1 MLGLVTRLRGPSRI
15 SYTEGDRPSETP
27 SHPLPNSKRKLEDL
41 SRVREGTLPASNWLP
56 RYDELRHDAG
66 DDGLVWTQTP
76 SNSDERAGR
85 TGSRTKLPMRS
96 SIACVRCRRSKIK
109 CNNDGGH
116 SPCDHCIKGGH
127 QCQYP
132 EPAPVPPKRSE
143 SQAAARSEKEP
154 QQEKKRTRKLDDVP
168 GCNSERSTAYAAEV
182 LAYPFLTTELWS
194 QLLSIYKQHYATEL
208 PFIHL
213 PSLKERMISEPGQ
226 KKDYS
231 SELNMVLLG
240 ILTLTARFHPD
251 LVRYVTH
258 LQNSQHGHVRPRTS
272 QPKKNPVAASDFFAT
287 VLTTALG
294 PLRTAMDTI
303 TVERVQAFLMLGLF
317 EWSQGHESAWMYTVI
332 AVRMAKI
339 MKLEL
344 DDQRM
349 GLLENRAPTPQQS
362 RTRSAEIA
370 IVRETRRRTMYS
382 CFILDRMMGYG
393 SDRALSTPA
402 EALRIQLPCSEMAFD
417 LSLQAYTGFLRQ
429 PEGFIQPQ
437 MNDDSTL
444 SQFIRLIDIWSD
456 ISIYSSKGGREQED
470 LPPWDNRSRF
480 YELRARLNAFYNGLP
495 DTFTLSRQNYYRHDN
510 HQATNTYVSL
520 HMLTAACQIVLNREY
535 LPFLPLRCCGPQG
548 PLDRA
553 QPMLNHSPVGFWEDT
568 AEQVFLTSRNMVDLI
583 ELCKDKLPLSSLTTF
598 SIWLAGFMALYARHF
613 PRMDLKQKMT
623 SQQILNFADT
633 SSVLEEEM
641 VGTACQALRRAT
653 TYLPAAQSYLDNL
666 EGANRYFSQMKNP
679 VVQNREATRSIGSL
693 DDHVQRMDSAY
704 RHSTSPTLPSMQPTL
719 EEPSKLAVSTSKS
732 QFLLPGI
739 DEEPFETDTPKFL
752 GRDIE
757 MLESQRISKVLND
770 LEGFS
775 GAGRLR
781 VVFE

>member
-1 MLGLVTRLRGPSRI
+1 MSGLATRLRGPSRI
-15 SYTEGDRPSETP
+15 SSSQLRIQSILSPIDPGGKKQSETP
-27 SHPLPNSKRKLEDL
+27 SHPLPNSKRKLEEL
-41 SRVREGTLPASNWLP
+41 SHVREGTLPVSNWLP
-56 RYDELRHDAG
+56 RHNELRHDAG
-66 DDGLVWTQTP
+66 DDGLIWTQTP

-85 TGSRTKLPMRS
+85 TSYRTKLPMRS

-132 EPAPVPPKRSE
+132 EPVPIPPKRSE

-154 QQEKKRTRKLDDVP
+154 HPEKKRTRKLDDVP
-168 GCNSERSTAYAAEV
+168 GRNSERSTAYAAEV

-213 PSLKERMISEPGQ
+213 PSLKERMISEPG
-226 KKDYS
+226 KKQDFP
-231 SELNMVLLG
+231 SELNL
-240 ILTLTARFHPD
+240 
-251 LVRYVTH
+251 
-258 LQNSQHGHVRPRTS
+258 NSQQGHTRQRTS
-272 QPKKNPVAASDFFAT
+272 QPKNDPVAASDFFAT

-303 TVERVQAFLMLGLF
+303 TVERVQAFLILGLF
-317 EWSQGHESAWMYTVI
+317 EWSQGHKSAWMYIGVAT
-332 AVRMAKI
+332 RMAKM

-349 GLLENRAPTPQQS
+349 GLLENQAPASQQS

-382 CFILDRMMGYG
+382 CFILDRLMGHG
-393 SDRALSTPA
+393 SGRALSTPTD
-402 EALRIQLPCSEMAFD
+402 ALWIQLPCSEMAFD
-417 LSLQAYTGFLRQ
+417 LSLHVYTGFLRQ

-456 ISIYSSKGGREQED
+456 ISIYISKGGREQEN

-480 YELRARLNAFYNGLP
+480 YELRARLNVFYNGLP

-520 HMLTAACQIVLNREY
+520 HMLASACQIVLNREY
-535 LPFLPLRCCGPQG
+535 LPFLPLRCRGPQG
-548 PLDRA
+548 PLDRV
-553 QPMLNHSPVGFWEDT
+553 QPILDHAPGGFWEES
-568 AEQVFLTSRNMVDLI
+568 AEQVFLASRNVVDLI

-598 SIWLAGFMALYARHF
+598 SIWLAGFMAVYARHF
-613 PRMDLKQKMT
+613 PHMDLKLKMT
-623 SQQILNFADT
+623 SQKMLDFAHT
-633 SSVLEEEM
+633 SNILEEEM
-641 VGTACQALRRAT
+641 VGTAYQALRRAT
-653 TYLPAAQSYLDNL
+653 TYLPAAQNYLDNF
-666 EGANRYFSQMKNP
+666 EGTNRYFSQMRKP
-679 VVQNREATRSIGSL
+679 VFQNQEVTRSTGSL

-704 RHSTSPTLPSMQPTL
+704 RHSTSPTLPSIRSTL
-719 EEPSKLAVSTSKS
+719 EDPTKLAGSTSKS
-732 QFLLPGI
+732 QFLLPGV
-739 DEEPFETDTPKFL
+739 DEEPFEIDIPKSL

-757 MLESQRISKVLND
+757 MLESQRMSKVLND

-775 GAGRLR
+775 GAERLR

>member
-1 MLGLVTRLRGPSRI
+1 MYGLVTRLRGPSRI
-15 SYTEGDRPSETP
+15 SYPEGNKPSETP
-27 SHPLPNSKRKLEDL
+27 SHPLPNSKRKLEEL
-41 SRVREGTLPASNWLP
+41 SRAREGTLPASNWFP
-56 RYDELRHDAG
+56 RHDELRHDAG
-66 DDGLVWTQTP
+66 DDSLIWTQTP
-76 SNSDERAGR
+76 SNSDERADR
-85 TGSRTKLPMRS
+85 TSSRTKLPMRS

-116 SPCDHCIKGGH
+116 SPCDHCVKGSH

-132 EPAPVPPKRSE
+132 EPAPIPPKRSE

-154 QQEKKRTRKLDDVP
+154 HQEKKRTRKLDEVP
-168 GCNSERSTAYAAEV
+168 GRNSERSTAYAAEV

-226 KKDYS
+226 KKDCS

-258 LQNSQHGHVRPRTS
+258 LQSSQHGHARPRTL
-272 QPKKNPVAASDFFAT
+272 QPQKNPLAASDFFAT

-303 TVERVQAFLMLGLF
+303 TVERIQAFLMLGLF
-317 EWSQGHESAWMYTVI
+317 EWSQGNESAWMYIGVAT
-332 AVRMAKI
+332 RMAKM

-349 GLLENRAPTPQQS
+349 GLLEKQTTSQQS
-362 RTRSAEIA
+362 RTGSAEIA

-382 CFILDRMMGYG
+382 CFILDRLMGGG
-393 SDRALSTPA
+393 SGRALSTPI
-402 EALRIQLPCSEMAFD
+402 ETLRIQLPCSEMAFD
-417 LSLQAYTGFLRQ
+417 LSLHVYTGFLRQ
-429 PEGFIQPQ
+429 PEGLIQPQ

-444 SQFIRLIDIWSD
+444 SQFIRLVDIWSD
-456 ISIYSSKGGREQED
+456 ISTYSSKGGREHENF
-470 LPPWDNRSRF
+470 PPWDNRSRF
-480 YELRARLNAFYNGLP
+480 HELRAKLNTFYNGLP

-510 HQATNTYVSL
+510 HQATNTYVSM
-520 HMLTAACQIVLNREY
+520 HMLTSACQIVLNREY
-535 LPFLPLRCCGPQG
+535 LPFLPLRCRRPQG
-548 PLDRA
+548 PLDRTHPTLDHA
-553 QPMLNHSPVGFWEDT
+553 PDGFWE
-568 AEQVFLTSRNMVDLI
+568 ESSEEVFRASRNVIDLI
-583 ELCKDKLPLSSLTTF
+583 ELCKDKLPLSSLTAF
-598 SIWLAGFMALYARHF
+598 STWLAGFIAVYARHF
-613 PRMDLKQKMT
+613 PHMDLKQKVT
-623 SQQILNFADT
+623 SQQILDFADT
-633 SSVLEEEM
+633 SNVLEEEM

-653 TYLPAAQSYLDNL
+653 AYFPAARSYLDNL
-666 EGANRYFSQMKNP
+666 EGTNRYFSQMRNP
-679 VVQNREATRSIGSL
+679 VAQNREAACSTGSF
-693 DDHVQRMDSAY
+693 DDRIQRMDSAH
-704 RHSTSPTLPSMQPTL
+704 RHSTSPTLPSMLSTL
-719 EEPSKLAVSTSKS
+719 EEPPKPAASISKS

-739 DEEPFETDTPKFL
+739 DDEPIEIDTLKFL
-752 GRDIE
+752 RTDIG

-775 GAGRLR
+775 GAGKLR
-781 VVFE
+781 VAFN

>member
-1 MLGLVTRLRGPSRI
+1 MSGLATRLRGPSRI
-15 SYTEGDRPSETP
+15 SSSQLRIQSILSPIDPGGKKQSETP
-27 SHPLPNSKRKLEDL
+27 SHPLPNSKRKLEEL
-41 SRVREGTLPASNWLP
+41 SHVREGTLPVSNWLP
-56 RYDELRHDAG
+56 RHNELRHDAG
-66 DDGLVWTQTP
+66 DDGLIWTQTP

-85 TGSRTKLPMRS
+85 TSYRTKLPMRS

-132 EPAPVPPKRSE
+132 EPVPIPPKRSE

-154 QQEKKRTRKLDDVP
+154 HPEKKRTRKLDDVP
-168 GCNSERSTAYAAEV
+168 GRNSERSTAYAAEV

-213 PSLKERMISEPGQ
+213 PSLKERMISEPG
-226 KKDYS
+226 KKQDYP
-231 SELNMVLLG
+231 SELNL
-240 ILTLTARFHPD
+240 
-251 LVRYVTH
+251 
-258 LQNSQHGHVRPRTS
+258 NSQQGHTRQRTS
-272 QPKKNPVAASDFFAT
+272 QPKNDPVAASDFFAT

-317 EWSQGHESAWMYTVI
+317 EWSQGHKSAWMYIGVAT
-332 AVRMAKI
+332 RMAKM

-349 GLLENRAPTPQQS
+349 GLLENQAPASQQS

-382 CFILDRMMGYG
+382 CFILDRLMGHG
-393 SDRALSTPA
+393 SGRALSTPTD
-402 EALRIQLPCSEMAFD
+402 ALWIQLPCSEMAFD
-417 LSLQAYTGFLRQ
+417 LSLHVYTGFLRQ

-456 ISIYSSKGGREQED
+456 ISIYISKGGREQEN

-480 YELRARLNAFYNGLP
+480 YELRARLNVFYNGLP

-520 HMLTAACQIVLNREY
+520 HMLASACQIVLNREY
-535 LPFLPLRCCGPQG
+535 LPFLPLRCRGPQG
-548 PLDRA
+548 PLDRV
-553 QPMLNHSPVGFWEDT
+553 QPILDHAPGGFWEES
-568 AEQVFLTSRNMVDLI
+568 AEQVFLASRNVVDLI

-598 SIWLAGFMALYARHF
+598 SIWLAGFMAVYARHF
-613 PRMDLKQKMT
+613 PHMDLKLKMT
-623 SQQILNFADT
+623 SQKMLDFAHT
-633 SSVLEEEM
+633 SNILEEEM
-641 VGTACQALRRAT
+641 VGTAYQALRRAT
-653 TYLPAAQSYLDNL
+653 TYLPAAQNYLDNF
-666 EGANRYFSQMKNP
+666 EGTNRYFSQMRKP
-679 VVQNREATRSIGSL
+679 VFQNQEVTRSTGSL

-704 RHSTSPTLPSMQPTL
+704 RHSTSPTLPSIRSTL
-719 EEPSKLAVSTSKS
+719 EDPTKLAGSTSKS
-732 QFLLPGI
+732 QFLLPGV
-739 DEEPFETDTPKFL
+739 DEEPFEIDIPKSL

-757 MLESQRISKVLND
+757 MLESQRMSKVLND

-775 GAGRLR
+775 GAERLR

>member
-1 MLGLVTRLRGPSRI
+1 MSGLATRLRGPSRI
-15 SYTEGDRPSETP
+15 SYPGGKKQSETP
-27 SHPLPNSKRKLEDL
+27 SHPLPNSKRKLEEL
-41 SRVREGTLPASNWLP
+41 SHVREGTLPVSNWLP
-56 RYDELRHDAG
+56 RHNELRHDAG
-66 DDGLVWTQTP
+66 DDGLIWTQTP

-85 TGSRTKLPMRS
+85 TSYRTKLPMRS

-132 EPAPVPPKRSE
+132 EPVPIPPKRSE

-154 QQEKKRTRKLDDVP
+154 HPEKKRTRKLDDVP
-168 GCNSERSTAYAAEV
+168 GRNSERSTAYAAEV

-213 PSLKERMISEPGQ
+213 PSLKERMISEPG
-226 KKDYS
+226 KKQDYP
-231 SELNMVLLG
+231 SELNLVLLG

-258 LQNSQHGHVRPRTS
+258 LQNSQQGHTRQRTS
-272 QPKKNPVAASDFFAT
+272 QPKNDPVAASDFFAT

-317 EWSQGHESAWMYTVI
+317 EWSQGHKSAWMYIGVAT
-332 AVRMAKI
+332 RMAKM

-349 GLLENRAPTPQQS
+349 GLLENQAPASQQS

-382 CFILDRMMGYG
+382 CFILDRLMGHG
-393 SDRALSTPA
+393 SGRALSTPTD
-402 EALRIQLPCSEMAFD
+402 ALWIQLPCSEMAFD
-417 LSLQAYTGFLRQ
+417 LSLHVYTGFLRQ

-456 ISIYSSKGGREQED
+456 ISIYISKGGREQEN

-480 YELRARLNAFYNGLP
+480 YELRARLNVFYNGLP

-520 HMLTAACQIVLNREY
+520 HMLASACQIVLNREY
-535 LPFLPLRCCGPQG
+535 LPFLPLRCRGPQG
-548 PLDRA
+548 PLDRV
-553 QPMLNHSPVGFWEDT
+553 QPILDHAPGGFWEES
-568 AEQVFLTSRNMVDLI
+568 AEQVFLASRNVVDLI

-598 SIWLAGFMALYARHF
+598 SIWLAGFMAVYARHF
-613 PRMDLKQKMT
+613 PHMDLKLKMT
-623 SQQILNFADT
+623 SQKMLDFAHT
-633 SSVLEEEM
+633 SNILEEEM
-641 VGTACQALRRAT
+641 VGTAYQALRRAT
-653 TYLPAAQSYLDNL
+653 TYLPAAQNYLDNF
-666 EGANRYFSQMKNP
+666 EGTNRYFSQMRKP
-679 VVQNREATRSIGSL
+679 VFQNQEVTRSTGSL

-704 RHSTSPTLPSMQPTL
+704 RHSTSPTLPSIRSTL
-719 EEPSKLAVSTSKS
+719 EDPTKLAGSTSKS
-732 QFLLPGI
+732 QFLLPGV
-739 DEEPFETDTPKFL
+739 DEEPFEIDIPKSL

-757 MLESQRISKVLND
+757 MLESQRMSKVLND

-775 GAGRLR
+775 GAERLR